1 MGTKSY
7 IGRLPCNSRSLG
19 ARAISQCTWTLR
31 APHTSRA
38 RVCFLIYI
46 YTTSRHGMMTRK
58 WDYIVV
64 LICGVISWKCL
75 PVPAEYHDCRE
86 FQKDEQ
92 LKQRLPNIEDF
103 CGCFYWATPEVTG
116 TSPFR
121 GRLKIGQQ
129 DLFDTYNPF
138 FISMPIP
145 LSVQY
150 CIPLSKHNPTLPF
163 SIPLSPFQSHSLCI
177 HSQSHSFEC
186 RIFF

>member
-1 MGTKSY
+1 MSTKSY

-46 YTTSRHGMMTRK
+46 YIISRHGMMTRK

-86 FQKDEQ
+86 FQRDGQ
-92 LKQRLPNIEDF
+92 FKQRLPNIETFAGVSIEQPPKLQELHHSEGD
-103 CGCFYWATPEVTG
+103 
-116 TSPFR
+116 
-121 GRLKIGQQ
+121 
-129 DLFDTYNPF
+129 
-138 FISMPIP
+138 
-145 LSVQY
+145 
-150 CIPLSKHNPTLPF
+150 SKLVSKTF
-163 SIPLSPFQSHSLCI
+163 STHTTHFSSLCQSHYQYSTV
-177 HSQSHSFEC
+177 SHSFEC